1 MDEKVYY
8 FCSTCFSQDFYKQQ
22 RIDFS
27 DVFICDFLLFVC
39 KISVLATKQSKRG
52 TENPFPFC

>member
-8 FCSTCFSQDFYKQQ
+8 FCSTCFSKDFYKQQ

-39 KISVLATKQSKRG
+39 MISVLATKQSKEAVSKPKSR
-52 TENPFPFC
+52 